1 MISYRHRPLGCDY
14 SPTRRLLTT
23 GVAVFILS
31 MVAGCMSRSES
42 HVVVYSALDEDFSS
56 PILQAFER
64 RGENQTEVVAKFDVE
79 STKTVGLVN
88 RIIAENDQPVCDVFW
103 NNEILHTVRLQKL
116 GLLKPHDWKLP
127 GNYPADMVAADGT
140 WCGFAARARILMIN
154 KDVIANRED
163 YPTSVEDLADPKWKD
178 QCGMARP
185 LFGTTATHFAVL
197 KEKLGEEKAIE
208 FLENIRDNAVIL
220 SGNKQVAIAVASGQ
234 LAWGLTDT
242 DDAIIE
248 KDHGE
253 PIEIIY
259 PDQEPSQLGTLR
271 IPNTLAILKTAP
283 HPVAASL
290 LADYLTEPNTED
302 RLAMGNSSQIPLHPE
317 SKYPPRVLP
326 STPVRWMMVDFEA
339 AGDDWESWASRLQD
353 IFPD

>member
-140 WCGFAARARILMIN
+140 WCGFAARAR
-154 KDVIANRED
+154 
-163 YPTSVEDLADPKWKD
+163 
-178 QCGMARP
+178 QG
-185 LFGTTATHFAVL
+185 
-197 KEKLGEEKAIE
+197 
-208 FLENIRDNAVIL
+208 
-220 SGNKQVAIAVASGQ
+220 
-234 LAWGLTDT
+234 
-242 DDAIIE
+242 
-248 KDHGE
+248 
-253 PIEIIY
+253 
-259 PDQEPSQLGTLR
+259 
-271 IPNTLAILKTAP
+271 
-283 HPVAASL
+283 
-290 LADYLTEPNTED
+290 
-302 RLAMGNSSQIPLHPE
+302 
-317 SKYPPRVLP
+317 PR
-326 STPVRWMMVDFEA
+326 
-339 AGDDWESWASRLQD
+339 
-353 IFPD
+353 